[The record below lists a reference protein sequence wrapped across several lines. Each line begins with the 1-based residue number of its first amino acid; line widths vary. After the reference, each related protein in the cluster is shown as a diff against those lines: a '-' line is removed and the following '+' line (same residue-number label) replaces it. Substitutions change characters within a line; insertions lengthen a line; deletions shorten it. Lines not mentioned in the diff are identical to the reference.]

1 MDTINKMDAST
12 PKAPAAIT
20 APAVHAGLSAPL
32 PIIVKFDKVT
42 KVFGHG
48 QQAQTA
54 LQDISFTVE
63 DVPKSGE
70 MIAIVGPSG
79 CGKSTLLR
87 MIAGLQ
93 PHYPQT
99 SGTIEILGRTN
110 QMEPSADRGLVNQKY
125 SLFPHLTVRENIM
138 FGLSLRG
145 EARSTRQDKA
155 DLWIKKIGLDGNDDK
170 YPQELSGGMQQRV
183 AIAATL
189 VLGPRILLMDEPFG
203 ALDPKIRLN
212 MQELLVQLWEEQ
224 QSTVFIVTHSVEEAL
239 YLGDRIFRMA
249 ARPGR
254 LIEVLEA
261 PRPDMPPEI
270 LRQKS
275 WFVDMTRDLLYRL
288 EQDKNAAGELHS
300 FAEFTKEKSDSSHVN
315 ITKGKVK

>member
-54 LQDISFTVE
+54 LQDITFTVE
-63 DVPKSGE
+63 DIPESGE

-87 MIAGLQ
+87 MIAGLH

-110 QMEPSADRGLVNQKY
+110 QMEPSAD
-125 SLFPHLTVRENIM
+125 T
-138 FGLSLRG
+138 
-145 EARSTRQDKA
+145 
-155 DLWIKKIGLDGNDDK
+155 
-170 YPQELSGGMQQRV
+170 
-183 AIAATL
+183 
-189 VLGPRILLMDEPFG
+189 
-203 ALDPKIRLN
+203 
-212 MQELLVQLWEEQ
+212 
-224 QSTVFIVTHSVEEAL
+224 
-239 YLGDRIFRMA
+239 
-249 ARPGR
+249 
-254 LIEVLEA
+254 
-261 PRPDMPPEI
+261 
-270 LRQKS
+270 
-275 WFVDMTRDLLYRL
+275 
-288 EQDKNAAGELHS
+288 
-300 FAEFTKEKSDSSHVN
+300 FT
-315 ITKGKVK
+315 